1 MREQVEAR
9 LTFLATGDAT
19 PKNIDVMKE
28 VLDELKEE
36 NLYVDYEK
44 DDDTTEDSAKEDT
57 DLKKRKASTDLQDD
71 VELEE
76 AKPKKK
82 KKHKKKKK
90 KHKKKKHK
98 KKEAAIETE

>member
-1 MREQVEAR
+1 
-9 LTFLATGDAT
+9 
-19 PKNIDVMKE
+19 MKE

-71 VELEE
+71 EELEDRSCTAE
-76 AKPKKK
+76 SSCAQPPPSP
-82 KKHKKKKK
+82 
-90 KHKKKKHK
+90 
-98 KKEAAIETE
+98 